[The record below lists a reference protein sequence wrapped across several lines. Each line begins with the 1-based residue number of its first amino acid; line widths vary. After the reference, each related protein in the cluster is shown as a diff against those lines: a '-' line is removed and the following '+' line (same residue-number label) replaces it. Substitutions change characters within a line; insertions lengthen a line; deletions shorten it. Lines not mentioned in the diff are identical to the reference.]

1 MASPGHQIYQA
12 PIFALHVHLN
22 REEEAILQ
30 GERGEALA
38 TALSLLVDVGD
49 FYEASHL
56 LPIGSAHISGV
67 SYLTGGDGL
76 IDQLDYFVELGAT
89 VSVYSTLNPSGMD
102 RNQWKDHY
110 IDLEFATK
118 QFRILDNFKRLGVIT
133 TLSCTP
139 YDFGHILTKGQHV
152 AWAES
157 SAITFA
163 NSFFGARTNKED
175 ALSVLAAAIVGKT
188 PNYGFHLT
196 ENRLPNVLIKVEA
209 DIRDYSDYSVLGEVV
224 GRAFNRLPFP
234 YGAIP
239 LFEGISNPRPHH
251 LKGLG
256 AALASFGTQLFHVRG
271 VTPEVE
277 LYENAKDF
285 EDELVVEQSQLDEIY
300 EHLKPDFDP
309 KIAVIGCPNAN
320 LEEIREVAEA
330 IGNRKLID
338 GREFWVFTNR
348 AQKGMAEAVGLVEI
362 LEKAGVKIL
371 VDTCPEV
378 TPYDRNRFDRILT
391 NSIKAQHYISAP
403 SLNGIPTYLLPLRK
417 CVDLLFQEV
426 DDH

>member
-1 MASPGHQIYQA
+1 MLAGVQ
-12 PIFALHVHLN
+12 
-22 REEEAILQ
+22 
-30 GERGEALA
+30 GEALA

-49 FYEASHL
+49 FYEASKL
-56 LPIGSAHISGV
+56 IPVSSAHISGV

-76 IDQLDYFVELGAT
+76 IDQLDYFVELGAR
-89 VSVYSTLNPSGMD
+89 VSIYSTLNPSGMD
-102 RNQWKDHY
+102 RDHWKDHF

-118 QFRILDNFKRLGVIT
+118 QFRILDNFKRLGVVT

-175 ALSVLAAAIVGKT
+175 ALSVLSAAIIGKT
-188 PNYGFHLT
+188 PYYGFHLA
-196 ENRLPNVLIKVEA
+196 ENRVPNVHVRVEA
-209 DIRDYSDYSVLGEVV
+209 TLDEYSDYSVLGEVV
-224 GRAFNRLPFP
+224 GRAFNRHPFP
-234 YGAIP
+234 FGAIP
-239 LFEGISNPRPHH
+239 LIEGIHNPRPHY

-271 VTPEVE
+271 VTPERE
-277 LYENAKDF
+277 LYETVDSF
-285 EDELVVEQSQLDEIY
+285 DDELVVEQSDLDEVY
-300 EHLKPDFDP
+300 EHLKPDFEP

-320 LEEIREVAEA
+320 LEEMQEVVEA
-330 IGNRKLID
+330 ID
-338 GREFWVFTNR
+338 GRKLANGKEFWVFTNR
-348 AQKGMAEAVGLVEI
+348 AQFGMAKAVGIVDA

-378 TPYDRNRFDRILT
+378 TPYDRSRFNRILT

-403 SLNGIPTYLLPLRK
+403 SLNGIPTYLLPLRE
-417 CVDLLFQEV
+417 CVNQLFEEV
-426 DDH
+426 PE